1 MSPGRRLL
9 VLILAVAVLGGAA
22 AGYAVWAGART
33 PAQGPVRAGQDAGV
47 VRPGQLVFRTEAGR
61 VAGVPLTA
69 PSARPTESG
78 LTCNRFSTAAGTSI
92 CLAARPGP
100 VAMTDATIHDR
111 SMRETRR
118 IELAGIPNRARMS
131 GSGRM
136 ASWTVF
142 VTGDSYNEG
151 GFSTWTGILDTRTGY
166 LVTNMEDIP
175 LTLGGRRYHAVDVN
189 YWGVTFA
196 PDDNRFYA
204 TVSTKGKTY
213 LVEGDYGA
221 WRARTIRENAECP
234 SLSPDGTRLVF
245 KKRVSAGADRP
256 WRLHLLDLA
265 TMRETPL
272 AETESVDDQV
282 AWLDDRTVMYGRD
295 GGVWSVP
302 ADGSGA
308 PALLVRGASSP
319 VAVR

>member
-1 MSPGRRLL
+1 MTPVRRLL
-9 VLILAVAVLGGAA
+9 VLLAALAVLGGAA
-22 AGYAVWAGART
+22 AGYAAWAARRD
-33 PAQGPVRAGQDAGV
+33 PAPVQEEAGRESAL
-47 VRPGQLVFRTEAGR
+47 RPGRLMFRTAAGR

-69 PSARPTESG
+69 TSAVPEAG
-78 LTCNRFSTAAGTSI
+78 GPACDRFSTGGGTSI
-92 CLAARPGP
+92 CLVARPGP
-100 VAMTDATIHDR
+100 VATTHAVILDR

-118 IELAGIPNRARMS
+118 IKLAGIPNRARMS
-131 GSGRM
+131 QSGRM

-142 VTGDSYNEG
+142 VTGDSYSEG

-166 LVTNMEDIP
+166 AVTNIEDIP
-175 LTLGGRRYHAVDVN
+175 LTLNGRRYHAPDVN

-196 PDDNRFYA
+196 ADDNRFYA
-204 TVSTKGKTY
+204 TVATGGKTY
-213 LVEGDYGA
+213 LVEGDYGR
-221 WRARTIRENAECP
+221 WQARTLRENAECP

-245 KKRVSAGADRP
+245 KKRVSADPARM

-272 AETESVDDQV
+272 AERASVDDQV
-282 AWLDDRTVMYGRD
+282 AWLDGRTVMYGRAGD
-295 GGVWSVP
+295 VWSVP

-308 PALLVRGASSP
+308 PTRLVRGASSP